1 LVLWFFGRLLSL
13 LYFRQMRKSMA
24 DFNRTWGFL
33 MFVAEFCIAIA
44 AVGCAAELIFT
55 FLFHFQDIQ
64 TATQIVRVLG
74 MVLLLLTCFSIMF
87 VAFRTTARVTAAC
100 FAVPN
105 RINLLVERL
114 STEAGHTKEDQV
126 VLDGLQRFERH
137 VRTTT
142 KGFHLYGLTINFR
155 LGIKV
160 LYLMVSVVFGLLT
173 FLLRTTL

>member
-1 LVLWFFGRLLSL
+1 MLFWFFVRLLSL
-13 LYFRQMRKSMA
+13 LYFWQVRKSMA

-33 MFVAEFCIAIA
+33 MFVAEFFTAMA

-64 TATQIVRVLG
+64 TATQIVRVVG

-87 VAFRTTARVTAAC
+87 VSFRTAARVTAAC
-100 FAVPN
+100 FAVPD

-114 STEAGHTKEDQV
+114 STQAGHTKGDQL

-142 KGFHLYGLTINFR
+142 KGFHLYGITITPQPR
-155 LGIKV
+155 DRV
-160 LYLMVSVVFGLLT
+160 
-173 FLLRTTL
+173 